1 MRRPLAL
8 LLAAAASCATA
19 AELYVPGTLD
29 DPRVRMADYLGL
41 HKRHFS
47 AVVEL
52 GLVEGADDPL
62 RMPADYQWRLADN
75 LLAFGMR
82 DRAEALYR
90 QLAATSTETE
100 EDVERI
106 AKAQLRIAEFEYQRG
121 YWAEARATLQ
131 RLRGSLPQSL
141 LADWQ
146 DLLSR
151 VLMAEGRYGEAAE
164 ILALLNESDAESPYS
179 RYNFGVALIK
189 DGRAPQG
196 QTVLDRVGRLNPTDL
211 EELALRDR
219 ANLSLGWH
227 FLQSQQGGTAK
238 PLFARVRVEG
248 PFSNRALLGLGWAE
262 LAPQG
267 ERIAK
272 VTVGDE
278 EVDPFTR
285 FSTLGV
291 LMRPGFVEED
301 IFKRAGLRAFRL
313 TKASKEEED
322 ALRKALVPW
331 IELISRD
338 PMDPAVQEAWLAIPY
353 TLDRL
358 GAHTQALQ
366 YYERAVEVLEK
377 ARARMTAARISIRQG
392 RMVETIVRRE
402 LDSEAGW
409 EWKMLDLPD
418 TPETYFL
425 QTLLAE
431 HRFQEALKNYRDLRL
446 LARTLDSWSQRMD
459 KVVATYGRED
469 RPPAQ
474 PDELIRRARDGWS
487 PPWQGLQIELRAER
501 ALAVPGA
508 YAGAARRPPALR
520 PQLRL
525 AGPPARFN
533 GPLERARTAQQR
545 ITDLREPLK
554 VAAAE
559 QAKLLE
565 DLALT
570 ELVGQQE
577 QIERYLVEARFAL
590 ARLYDRQ
597 RMGEKGEMNDQ

>member
-1 MRRPLAL
+1 L
-8 LLAAAASCATA
+8 
-19 AELYVPGTLD
+19 
-29 DPRVRMADYLGL
+29 
-41 HKRHFS
+41 
-47 AVVEL
+47 
-52 GLVEGADDPL
+52 
-62 RMPADYQWRLADN
+62 
-75 LLAFGMR
+75 
-82 DRAEALYR
+82 
-90 QLAATSTETE
+90 
-100 EDVERI
+100 I
-106 AKAQLRIAEFEYQRG
+106 AKAQLRVAEFEYQRG

-131 RLRGSLPQSL
+131 RMRGSLPPSL

-151 VLMAEGRYGEAAE
+151 VLMSEGRYGEAAE

-179 RYNFGVALIK
+179 QYNFGVALIK

-196 QTVLDRVGRLNPTDL
+196 QTILDRVGRLNPADL

-238 PLFARVRVEG
+238 PLFTRVRVEG

-272 VTVGDE
+272 AAIGDE
-278 EVDPFTR
+278 QAEASPFTT

-291 LMRPGFVEED
+291 LLRPGFVEED

-313 TKASKEEED
+313 TKASKEEEE

-331 IELISRD
+331 VELISRD

-358 GAHTQALQ
+358 GAFTQALQ
-366 YYERAVEVLEK
+366 YYERAVDVLEK
-377 ARARMTAARISIRQG
+377 ARMRMTAATISIRQG

-418 TPETYFL
+418 APETYFL

-431 HRFQEALKNYRDLRL
+431 HRFQEALKNYRDVRL
-446 LARTLDSWSQRMD
+446 LARTLDSWSQRIGT
-459 KVVATYGRED
+459 VEATYGRED

-474 PDELIRRARDGWS
+474 PDDLIRRARDGWS
-487 PPWQGLQIELRAER
+487 PPWQGLQIELRMER
-501 ALAVPGA
+501 ALSVPGA
-508 YAGAARRPPALR
+508 YAGAAQPPPALR
-520 PQLRL
+520 PRLRL

-533 GPLERARTAQQR
+533 GPLERARAAQQR

-559 QAKLLE
+559 QARLLE
-565 DLALT
+565 DMALT
-570 ELVGQQE
+570 ELDGQQE

-597 RMGEKGEMNDQ
+597 RKGEMNDQ